1 MLSRIA
7 ENLYWMGR
15 YVERAENT
23 ARLLDVNYHAIVEV
37 PLQPGT
43 KGIVTEQ
50 WAPLLHI
57 LDDEA
62 RFREHFERADR
73 NTVPEW
79 LAVSADNPSSIR
91 MSLTHARENARTL
104 RDRISTEMWE
114 TLNRAYLELCDG
126 TREDIAQETLHDY
139 CATAR
144 ESSYLFFG
152 TADATLPRDL
162 GWYFLKAGQ
171 YLERTDNVLR
181 ILMVRYRQ
189 YRGQEVVARGV
200 ETHRGIALLKSISA
214 FEAFRKRY
222 HSALDSSHIAEFLLL
237 DPFFPRSVRFSANVV
252 YDVLKEIEARN
263 PDVSAEPSRQA
274 GWLAAQLEYMPSADK
289 VTEEEDPSLES
300 LLRGLASLSDAVSSA
315 YFDYASAQQQAQ
327 SQSQGN
333 QNQSQSQSQ
342 SGSGSQSQNQSQSG
356 NSSQSQSQS
365 QGGQKQDKRE
375 QDEQDKRQEQLFSRG
390 DI

>member
-62 RFREHFERADR
+62 RFREHFGRADR
-73 NTVPEW
+73 STVPEW
-79 LAVSADNPSSIR
+79 LAISSENPSSIR

-126 TREDIAQETLHDY
+126 KREDIAQETLHDY
-139 CATAR
+139 CAIAK

-189 YRGQEVVARGV
+189 FKGQEVVARGV
-200 ETHRGIALLKSISA
+200 ETHRGMALLKSISA

-222 HSALDSSHIAEFLLL
+222 HSALDSRHIAEFLLL
-237 DPFFPRSVRFSANVV
+237 DPFFPRSVRFSAGVV
-252 YDVLKEIEARN
+252 HDILKEIEARN

-274 GWLAAQLEYMPSADK
+274 GWLAAQLEYMPSAEH
-289 VTEEEDPSLES
+289 VTEAEDPSLES
-300 LLRGLASLSDAVSSA
+300 LLRGLADLSEAVSHA
-315 YFDYASAQQQAQ
+315 YFNQSSAQQ
-327 SQSQGN
+327 
-333 QNQSQSQSQ
+333 QSQSQSSQGQ
-342 SGSGSQSQNQSQSG
+342 SDKSQSDKDQSQSQNQSQSG
-356 NSSQSQSQS
+356 GGSQSQSQS
-365 QGGQKQDKRE
+365 QGE
-375 QDEQDKRQEQLFSRG
+375 QDQSQEQLFSRG